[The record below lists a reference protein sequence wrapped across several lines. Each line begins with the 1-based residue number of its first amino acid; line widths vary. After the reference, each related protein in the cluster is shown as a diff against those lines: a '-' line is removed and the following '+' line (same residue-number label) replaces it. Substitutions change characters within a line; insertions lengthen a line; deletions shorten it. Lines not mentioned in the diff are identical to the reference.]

1 MKLFARTVPRNKNLF
16 SGTSLANKDFFAGTP
31 QIGLFYIL
39 CPGNGSW
46 GSTLRTGLYAVVRV
60 TTGKSK
66 VTLIRKLSWLMVS
79 IAVILL

>member
-46 GSTLRTGLYAVVRV
+46 GYRKVKSYSDQKIVLANGDHSRNITLKKYHN
-60 TTGKSK
+60 
-66 VTLIRKLSWLMVS
+66 I
-79 IAVILL
+79 